1 MARER
6 GNEPVASS
14 ETKRLRIDAIRATTG
29 KAQRGGPALRRQR
42 GVISVMRSEDEREKN
57 PMDGCRS
64 RSARREEEGSNAGGR
79 GEYVVGGGG
88 GDERRCVGVCASG
101 RCGGQCCSGS
111 NDSQAVWCGVWC
123 VVRDERG
130 EHTKR

>member
-1 MARER
+1 
-6 GNEPVASS
+6 
-14 ETKRLRIDAIRATTG
+14 
-29 KAQRGGPALRRQR
+29 
-42 GVISVMRSEDEREKN
+42 MRSEDEREKN

-111 NDSQAVWCGVWC
+111 NDSQAVGCGVCSARRARRAHKTVMRWKNASS
-123 VVRDERG
+123 RERG
-130 EHTKR
+130 AIGWVVLGRGKGSKRSARRKRN